1 MIWQHCIRTK
11 QLRSKTENRDKCVS
25 TASSSEPP
33 GHNSMAS
40 TTQPLAPPP
49 APPSLGLM
57 TDSPS
62 ADIMDNSGE
71 TYRDTENT
79 DVNGQGLPD
88 AEVKMEAA
96 EDEED
101 EGEDGQKK
109 KRAYKPPWR
118 RPKVAGT
125 RLKRKKVP
133 GFKNTRIKKYAQ
145 PKNAVMCLNELE
157 TGITYETV
165 QEGGISQPFCISVE
179 VKGQK
184 YRGFGS
190 SKQLARQAAAEAA
203 LISYVKPPG
212 ENKQEDQT
220 PWATLV
226 SFAMYKMFND
236 WREGRVGMCP
246 PPAQPYGTAVPTG
259 SMLAGI
265 NAFFNQPPASGD
277 ATAGV
282 EEAKPQPVAVL
293 ETITAHLG
301 GRIPGDSVAD
311 PKAKAKPLPRPAK
324 QVPEGAAA
332 MHPVMVLNQ
341 MKPGVQYS
349 VTESVRDSK
358 AFFTLKTSIDGQE
371 FTGEGPNVKKA
382 KLALAKTAILELF
395 GVESSFAS

>member
-1 MIWQHCIRTK
+1 
-11 QLRSKTENRDKCVS
+11 
-25 TASSSEPP
+25 
-33 GHNSMAS
+33 MAS
-40 TTQPLAPPP
+40 TQPLAPPP
-49 APPSLGLM
+49 PPPSIGPV
-57 TDSPS
+57 TDHPP
-62 ADIMDNSGE
+62 ANIMDDPGE
-71 TYRDTENT
+71 TYGDGENDTNGLGLPDT
-79 DVNGQGLPD
+79 DVN
-88 AEVKMEAA
+88 MEG
-96 EDEED
+96 EED

-118 RPKVAGT
+118 RPKVAGS

-133 GFKNTRIKKYAQ
+133 GFKNIRIKKYAQ

-157 TGITYETV
+157 PGVTYQTV

-265 NAFFNQPPASGD
+265 NAFFNQPPASGGD
-277 ATAGV
+277 STAIV
-282 EEAKPQPVAVL
+282 EEAKPQPAAGV
-293 ETITAHLG
+293 ETIIAHLG
-301 GRIPGDSVAD
+301 GRVPGDSATD

-324 QVPEGAAA
+324 QVPEGAAT

-341 MKPGVQYS
+341 MKPGVQYGVS
-349 VTESVRDSK
+349 ETMRDGK
-358 AFFTLKTSIDGQE
+358 AFFTLTATIDDQE

-382 KLALAKTAILELF
+382 KLALAKTAILELY